1 VSAETV
7 SGRVHYLPHH
17 LPYPLTLPH
26 PSTLI
31 PNPTFIPLPFLST
44 CLSVFVHII
53 ATASVLPF
61 RLASYVPYVPSPCH
75 INSTCCTSLDYT
87 VYIIASIVPF
97 SLFCMLFL
105 FFYLFL
111 FSLLLLLLLCR
122 CPLRLSTLSFSIHIY
137 IYIYATYIYLFV
149 QLSHSNRAGK
159 RTCVSSRIITAPR
172 MCARASTWWSS
183 KYGHTKIE
191 WITCL
196 SELWLYD
203 TKLKSH

>member
-1 VSAETV
+1 MSAETV

-17 LPYPLTLPH
+17 LPHPLTLPH

-137 IYIYATYIYLFV
+137 IYICHIYIFICTTVSLE
-149 QLSHSNRAGK
+149 QSWQKNLRLITHNNRA
-159 RTCVSSRIITAPR
+159 TNVCPR
-172 MCARASTWWSS
+172 VNLM
-183 KYGHTKIE
+183 KQ
-191 WITCL
+191 
-196 SELWLYD
+196 
-203 TKLKSH
+203 